1 MRTATVVPPASAP
14 PQSQPCDGCLDAVL
28 LLHHHPIRAQSPDV
42 IASVRAFTRYSR
54 FPVLAVNTRR
64 GFPPGLARLR
74 FRAVLLHYTLFY
86 AAFEP
91 LTPEFLGWLGAQ
103 PSAFKLVF
111 FQDEQAYTR
120 DRFEFCERFRVDAV
134 YTMLAPEQFDAVYG
148 RYTRVP
154 RIVSHYPGY
163 VSDRLVESAVRLHK
177 PSAQRRVDIGYR
189 GRQLP
194 AHWGAAAREKY
205 DIGVEFPRRAA
216 GAGLVLDIETDD
228 SKRIY
233 GRRWYEFIAECRA
246 MLGTESGASSF
257 DLAGAV
263 PAADQ
268 LFPSAPAP
276 AAAATG
282 DEEIPYRTIS
292 PRHLEA
298 AAFRVCQILFEGRYA
313 GLLEPMVH
321 YIPLRKDFSNLDE
334 VLARYRD
341 VDLRAELTGNAH
353 RDLIASGALSHE
365 RFVAEV
371 DEDLAAAGL
380 GGMTEDELQRIG
392 RELYP
397 SWPARRA
404 RTAELALRD
413 ASFPHRPVLD
423 RALNIGRGGV
433 RRIVQSTRRS
443 SATG

>member
-1 MRTATVVPPASAP
+1 MRTATVVPPSSAR
-14 PQSQPCDGCLDAVL
+14 PQPRPCDGCLDAVL
-28 LLHHHPIRAQSPDV
+28 LLHHHPIRSQSPDV
-42 IASVRAFTRYSR
+42 IESVRAFTRHSR

-74 FRAVLLHYTLFY
+74 FRAVLMHYTLFY

-91 LTPEFLGWLGAQ
+91 LSPQFLEYLTACPE
-103 PSAFKLVF
+103 SFKVVF

-120 DRFEFCERFRVDAV
+120 DRFEFCERFAVDAV
-134 YTMLAPEQFDAVYG
+134 YTQLAPAQFDAVYG

-163 VSDRLVESAVRLHK
+163 VSDRLVQTAARLAK
-177 PSAQRRVDIGYR
+177 PPEERGIDVGYR
-189 GRQLP
+189 GRLLP

-205 DIGVEFPRRAA
+205 DIAVEFRRRAA
-216 GAGLVLDIETDD
+216 GCGLALDIETDE

-233 GRRWYEFIAECRA
+233 GRRWYEFIADCRG

-263 PAADQ
+263 PAIAQGFPAGAADA
-268 LFPSAPAP
+268 LPAS
-276 AAAATG
+276 G

-298 AAFRVCQILFEGRYA
+298 AAFRVCQVLFEGRYA

-321 YIPLRKDFSNLDE
+321 YIPLRKDFANFDE
-334 VLARYRD
+334 VLARFRD
-341 VDLRAELTGNAH
+341 AGLRAELTDNAY
-353 RDLIASGALSHE
+353 RDLIASRALSYE

-380 GGMTEDELQRIG
+380 GGIGSAELARVK

-397 SWPARRA
+397 AWPSRSA

-413 ASFPHRPVLD
+413 ATFPDRPALD
-423 RALNIGRGGV
+423 KALQIGRRGV
-433 RRIVQSTRRS
+433 RWARR
-443 SATG
+443 ARGGNEG

>member
-1 MRTATVVPPASAP
+1 MRTATVVPPSSAR
-14 PQSQPCDGCLDAVL
+14 PQPRPCDGCLDAVL

-42 IASVRAFTRYSR
+42 IASVRAFTRHSR

-64 GFPPGLARLR
+64 GFPPGLTRLR

-91 LTPEFLGWLGAQ
+91 LTPEFLGWLDAQ
-103 PSAFKLVF
+103 PNAFKVVF

-120 DRFEFCERFRVDAV
+120 DRFAFCERFGVDAV

-163 VSDRLVESAVRLHK
+163 VSDRLVESAARLHK
-177 PSAQRRVDIGYR
+177 PSAQRRIDIGYR
-189 GRQLP
+189 GRLLP
-194 AHWGAAAREKY
+194 AHWGVAAREKY

-216 GAGLVLDIETDD
+216 GAGLVLDIETDE

-233 GRRWYEFIAECRA
+233 GRRWYEFIADCRA

-257 DLAGAV
+257 DLAGAG
-263 PAADQ
+263 A
-268 LFPSAPAP
+268 
-276 AAAATG
+276 
-282 DEEIPYRTIS
+282 EEIPYRTIS

-321 YIPLRKDFSNLDE
+321 YIPLRKDFSNIDE
-334 VLARYRD
+334 VIARFRD
-341 VDLRAELTGNAH
+341 PDLRAELTENAH

-380 GGMTEDELQRIG
+380 GGMTEDELARVG

-397 SWPARRA
+397 SWPKRRA
-404 RTAELALRD
+404 RTTELALRD
-413 ASFPHRPVLD
+413 ASFPDRPVLD
-423 RALNIGRGGV
+423 RALQIGRGGV
-433 RRIVQSTRRS
+433 RWARHAKGGTDR
-443 SATG
+443 